1 MPSFFII
8 LSFWQFQGSRELT
21 LAAWKK
27 SCGDIPSRSEV
38 EGLTKPRFI
47 NSSRSAWILGAC
59 IFGCPVS
66 LYLYIGLV
74 PVMTSSS
81 EKTWSVIFTMHSP
94 AWMEYDSHW
103 DQPMVPWLSVQHM
116 FTSPFCRFVT
126 KNWYYISI
134 ANYLLLLPDFRIWRG
149 IFTTS
154 NIYLFF
160 RKALFTITLFSKI
173 VLSPFFFSKRFP
185 SLKSNLSCL
194 NPFPYLEWLL
204 LQS

>member
-1 MPSFFII
+1 MDLSGLQIRMPSFFII

-27 SCGDIPSRSEV
+27 SCGDIPSRSQV

-59 IFGCPVS
+59 KFGCPVS

-74 PVMTSSS
+74 LVMTSSS

-94 AWMEYDSHW
+94 AWMEYDSHR
-103 DQPMVPWLSVQHM
+103 DQPMVSWLSVQHM

-134 ANYLLLLPDFRIWRG
+134 ANYLLLLPWFPHMTWHLYDLQHLL
-149 IFTTS
+149 IFQKGVVYYYAFLEDS
-154 NIYLFF
+154 FISFFLFQ
-160 RKALFTITLFSKI
+160 KVSFS
-173 VLSPFFFSKRFP
+173 
-185 SLKSNLSCL
+185 
-194 NPFPYLEWLL
+194 
-204 LQS
+204 